1 MRQRIARFRRILSV
15 ANRHGLGEL
24 LEPLQLGRAPRALAN
39 LLLRGRDS
47 SRPRGQR
54 LREAL
59 QELGPVFVKFGQLLS
74 ARPDLV
80 PDDIIQELI
89 LLQDQVAPFPAA
101 QARQIIESETGSPIE
116 QNFSRFED
124 EAMASAS
131 VAQVHA
137 ATLHDGSDVVVKLI
151 RPGIEDDIERDV
163 DLMYTLARLV
173 EKYWPE
179 GRRLRLVDIVRDYDH
194 TINDELDL
202 QREAGNASQMR
213 SNFCDSD
220 LIYVPEVNF
229 DLTSR
234 RMFVMERIYGIPIRE
249 VDKLRAAGIDMKAL
263 AEDGVEIFFK
273 QAFRDG
279 FFHADMHAGNIFVAE
294 NGQYCAV
301 DFGIMGTLGD
311 ADKKYLAENFLAF
324 FNRDYH
330 AVAQAHLRAG
340 WVPAKTRV
348 EDFEAA
354 IRTVC
359 EPIFAKPI
367 SEISF
372 GRFVMRLFQT
382 ARRFEMPVQPQLVLL
397 QKTLFQIEGLGRQL
411 YPQLDLWDTAK
422 PYLESWMK
430 DQIGPQAAIAGLQRE
445 APRWA
450 SMLPEMPRL
459 AYGAIQKA
467 TEQGPEGFATRA
479 DLDRHARNNSERSR
493 RSAAAVVAAGLL
505 VGFAIQAS
513 SPEATGALGWL
524 MLIAAIAL
532 AIWSMRRS

>member
-1 MRQRIARFRRILSV
+1 MSQRLSRFRRIVSV

-24 LEPLQLGRAPRALAN
+24 LEPLQLGRGPRLLAGVF
-39 LLLRGRDS
+39 LRGRDS

-80 PDDIIQELI
+80 PQDIIDELI
-89 LLQDQVAPFPAA
+89 LLQDRVEAFPAE
-101 QARQIIESETGSPIE
+101 QARQLVESETGQRVE
-116 QNFSRFED
+116 ENFSHFED

-151 RPGIEDDIERDV
+151 RPGIEQDIARDV

-179 GRRLRLVDIVRDYDH
+179 GKRLRPVDIVRDYDH

-220 LIYVPEVNF
+220 LIYVPEVYF

-234 RMFVMERIYGIPIRE
+234 RMFVMERIYGISIRE
-249 VDKLRAAGIDMKAL
+249 VDRLRAAGIDMKAL

-279 FFHADMHAGNIFVAE
+279 FFHADMHAGNIFVAQS
-294 NGQYCAV
+294 GQYCAV

-330 AVAQAHLRAG
+330 GVAEAHLRAG
-340 WVPAKTRV
+340 WVPAHTRI

-372 GRFVMRLFQT
+372 GKFVMRLFQT

-450 SMLPEMPRL
+450 SMLPEVPRL

-467 TEQGPEGFATRA
+467 TEKGPEGFATRA
-479 DLDRHARNNSERSR
+479 DLDRLTLHNNARSR
-493 RSAAAVVAAGLL
+493 RNAAAVIAAGLF
-505 VGFAIQAS
+505 VGFAVRTTMS
-513 SPEATGALGWL
+513 ETTGTLAWL

-532 AIWSMRRS
+532 AIWSLRRG